1 MTAIIAD
8 PCVEE
13 RIIAER
19 RARGWDRQDE
29 VWNGTYIIMPD
40 SNIEHQEIIS
50 SLVEAFRDVVRP
62 PGGGKVLPGFNIS
75 DRGDDWTFNFRCPDV
90 GVLLARN
97 PAEIFEAHIRG
108 PGRLLGGDRQP
119 GDKSREKFDFYG
131 ELGVRELLLIDRYP
145 WSLEPLSQQR
155 QRAGSGG
162 AGRPPAE
169 RSHCQRGPSSEL
181 PTCPG
186 RAAARNPHRGSRWDA
201 ELGGLR
207 TWVV

>member
-50 SLVEAFRDVVRP
+50 TLVEAFRDVVRP
-62 PGGGKVLPGFNIS
+62 PGGGEVLPGFNIS

-108 PGRLLGGDRQP
+108 PVDFLVEIVSP
-119 GDKSREKFDFYG
+119 GDKSRDKFDFYG

-145 WSLEPLSQQR
+145 WSLVLYRNNGSELVLARRAGLQQSEVIASEVLPLSFQLV
-155 QRAGSGG
+155 
-162 AGRPPAE
+162 PAE
-169 RSHCQRGPSSEL
+169 PRPEIRIAEVGGTRS
-181 PTCPG
+181 
-186 RAAARNPHRGSRWDA
+186 
-201 ELGGLR
+201 
-207 TWVV
+207 WVA